1 MGRGSVK
8 GLKIFVSILFALVI
22 LGAWGYVIW
31 RGEPWDRRYL
41 GYGAIALCFLFS
53 LLFIRK
59 DLKKIFITLALA
71 TNVAADYFLVFS
83 TNSGTDKYKMIGL
96 WIFLGMQLFYFLYTL
111 AVQKSNAARTINFAL
126 RVTAIL
132 VVIFILGKRFSL
144 GLKEELAII
153 YIANS
158 VVTLFVMLFHCKTEW
173 LAAIGMLLF
182 ILCDVCV
189 GLNEG
194 GFEVINVSS
203 GWFYE
208 FITGHDVAFWFY
220 TPGIFLIS
228 LSSVWAKKKQ

>member
-1 MGRGSVK
+1 MGKGKVK
-8 GLKIFVSILFALVI
+8 GFKICISIIFALLI

-53 LLFIRK
+53 LIFIGK
-59 DLKKIFITLALA
+59 SSKKIFITFALA

-83 TNSGTDKYKMIGL
+83 KDCGTEKYKLIGL
-96 WIFLGMQLFYFLYTL
+96 CVFLGVQFFYFLYTL
-111 AVQKSNAARTINFAL
+111 FVQRNNAARAVNFAL
-126 RVTAIL
+126 RAAAIL
-132 VVIFILGKRFSL
+132 VVVLILRTRLSL
-144 GLKEELAII
+144 GVKEQLAII

-158 VVTLFVMLFHCKTEW
+158 VITLLVMIFHAKTEW
-173 LAAIGMLLF
+173 VAAIGMFLF

-194 GFEVINVSS
+194 GFDVLGITS

-208 FITGHDVAFWFY
+208 FIMSHDCAFWFY

-228 LSSVWAKKKQ
+228 LSSVWEKKRD